1 MVTLTKP
8 WDKASPSSCSI
19 LIVDDSEVDRAT
31 YRHYLESSK
40 GLGCNILEC
49 ESAEGA
55 LELCNSACPDV
66 ILLDYLLPDVNGLEL
81 LHDLTQQLET
91 LPSVIMLTGQGS
103 EAVAVESMKQGAID
117 YLIKGQ
123 LTSQK
128 LISSVTHALTERK
141 LQIQLE
147 RQQQQRELLTRVALN
162 ISHSVELPQILQVAV
177 EGVREILGCDRALV
191 YRLNHEMSGTIVA
204 ESVLPAWPAII
215 GRQIENKDLQQEQAS
230 QIEAYLQ
237 GHPLAIANIDK
248 SVHLTASRLQILK
261 QLQVKSVL
269 TIPIIFREV
278 LPSSEPTLWG
288 LLIAH
293 HCQTLHEWQPDELN
307 LLDGLS
313 TQMAIA
319 IQQTE
324 LVSSLKV
331 TLEHQKIIKHQ
342 LQDRVIEVEQTNLY
356 LSQTTRLLEERNQE
370 LYELSYIVSHDLQTP
385 LRGIGN
391 LTEWLI
397 EDLDDQGQIPLENK
411 RHLELIQ
418 SRFLQMNELIRGL
431 LECAKAGKEHIDSTP
446 VNISQLLAEV
456 VEFLMP
462 PKELQIQFSADL
474 PTIETQSLLLKQ
486 VLCNLIDNAIKYH
499 DKANGKVKILVKN
512 RKSLLQFTIVDD
524 GLGIAQEHHEEIFGI
539 FKKLAKHDN
548 KKGRGIGLAIVKKIV
563 EGQGGSV
570 WVESELGK
578 GSSFSFTWLKL

>member
-1 MVTLTKP
+1 MVTLTTP
-8 WDKASPSSCSI
+8 WDEVSPSGCSI

-91 LPSVIMLTGQGS
+91 LPSIIMLTGQGS

-141 LQIQLE
+141 LHLQLE
-147 RQQQQRELLTRVALN
+147 RQQQQRELLTSVALN
-162 ISHSVELPQILQVAV
+162 ISHSVELPHILQTAV

-230 QIEAYLQ
+230 QIETYLQ
-237 GHPLAIANIDK
+237 GHPLAITNIDA

-293 HCQTLHEWQPDELN
+293 HCQTLHEWQPDELS

-319 IQQTE
+319 IQQAE
-324 LVSSLKV
+324 LVSNLKV
-331 TLEHQKIIKHQ
+331 TLEHQKNIKHQ

-356 LSQTTRLLEERNQE
+356 LSQTTRLLEKRNQE

-391 LTEWLI
+391 LAEWLI
-397 EDLDDQGQIPLENK
+397 EDLNDQLPLENK
-411 RHLELIQ
+411 RQLELIQ
-418 SRFLQMNELIRGL
+418 SRVLQMNRLIRGL
-431 LECAKAGKEHIDSTP
+431 LEYAKVGKENIDFMP

-456 VEFLMP
+456 VDFLMP
-462 PKELQIQFSADL
+462 PNEFKIQFTADL
-474 PTIETQSLLLKQ
+474 PTIETQALLLKQ
-486 VLCNLIDNAIKYH
+486 VLCNLLDNAIKYH
-499 DKANGKVKILVKN
+499 DQVNGKVEILVEN
-512 RKSLLQFTIVDD
+512 RESLLQFTIIDD
-524 GLGIAQEHHEEIFGI
+524 GPGIAEENHEKIFDI
-539 FKKLAKHDN
+539 FKTLAKHDD
-548 KKGRGIGLAIVKKIV
+548 KKGTGIGLAIVKKIV
-563 EGQGGSV
+563 EGQGGSF

-578 GSSFSFTWLKL
+578 GSSFSFTWPKAL